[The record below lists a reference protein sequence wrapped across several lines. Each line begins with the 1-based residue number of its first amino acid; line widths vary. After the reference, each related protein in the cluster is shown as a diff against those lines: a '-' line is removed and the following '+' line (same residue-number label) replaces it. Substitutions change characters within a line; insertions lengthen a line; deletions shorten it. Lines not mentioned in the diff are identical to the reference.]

1 MTSYA
6 RHMARPFP
14 GLGWLDYEG
23 RVAPYADVVYRFGQV
38 AIREESIDW
47 GSTCGN
53 MAAAV
58 AHFAIEEAIVPHKN
72 LLFQL
77 PRPETVPQDCDTKY
91 TFQVRMMA
99 HDSGKV
105 INARVPVTVLR
116 NLAVSFP
123 RWVPTL
129 LGDSEIAGVP
139 GTAPGIIIES
149 PLEASV
155 LPTGNERD
163 AIELDG
169 QRVRD
174 CVDERE
180 RVCC

>member
-1 MTSYA
+1 
-6 RHMARPFP
+6 MARPFP
-14 GLGWLDYEG
+14 GLQWLDYEG
-23 RVAPYADVVYRFGQV
+23 RVAPLADVVYRFGQV

-53 MAAAV
+53 MAAAA
-58 AHFAIEEAIVPHKN
+58 AHFAIEEGIVPYKN
-72 LLFQL
+72 QLAQL
-77 PRPETVPQDCDTKY
+77 PRPDTVPQDCDTRY
-91 TFQVRMMA
+91 TFRVRMLA

-105 INARVPVTVLR
+105 VIARVPVTVLR
-116 NLAVSFP
+116 NPAISLP
-123 RWVPTL
+123 KWVPTL

-149 PLEASV
+149 PLVGSV

-169 QRVRD
+169 QRVRG